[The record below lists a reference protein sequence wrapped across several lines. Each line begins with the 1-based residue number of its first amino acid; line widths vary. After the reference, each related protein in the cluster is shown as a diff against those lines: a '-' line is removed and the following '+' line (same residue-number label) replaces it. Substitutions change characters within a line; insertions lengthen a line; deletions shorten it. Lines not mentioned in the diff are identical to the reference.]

1 MYEINK
7 KCNSTNSSNSLNSTN
22 SRYLSIMMPLCSGQ
36 SQQIMVEVWDK
47 TPKSCNLICE
57 HCYNKSSVILP
68 DKRRVRVGE
77 CPDCAIE
84 NMFTN
89 SYGCIIPENTCIDEF
104 IKNPSKY
111 ELTPSHWLTAYVD
124 DTIQLLYLKKHHKY
138 HNFRNAID
146 SLFDDASE
154 YIYDSSNVLHQYQH
168 QHQHQHQQK
177 QIVSPKL
184 ISRFRRKT
192 DLEDQM
198 LWLSISDNNM
208 SNRNDNFDNK
218 RTRRN

>member
-1 MYEINK
+1 
-7 KCNSTNSSNSLNSTN
+7 
-22 SRYLSIMMPLCSGQ
+22 MPLCSGQ

-138 HNFRNAID
+138 HNFRYAID
-146 SLFDDASE
+146 SLFDDSSE
-154 YIYDSSNVLHQYQH
+154 YINDSSNVLQQH
-168 QHQHQHQQK
+168 QKHQQK

-198 LWLSISDNNM
+198 LWLSLSDNNM
-208 SNRNDNFDNK
+208 SNTTDSFDNK
-218 RTRRN
+218 RAKVI

>member
-1 MYEINK
+1 MYENNK
-7 KCNSTNSSNSLNSTN
+7 KHNSTNSTN

-84 NMFTN
+84 NMFSN

-146 SLFDDASE
+146 ILFDNASDN
-154 YIYDSSNVLHQYQH
+154 IYDSSNVLQQKQQHQY
-168 QHQHQHQQK
+168 QHQHQQK

-198 LWLSISDNNM
+198 LWLSLSDNNM
-208 SNRNDNFDNK
+208 SNRNDRFDNK
-218 RTRRN
+218 RAKVI

>member
-1 MYEINK
+1 MNEINRK
-7 KCNSTNSSNSLNSTN
+7 HNSSSSK
-22 SRYLSIMMPLCSGQ
+22 YLSLMVPLCSGQ

-47 TPKSCNLICE
+47 TPKLCNLICE
-57 HCYNKSSVILP
+57 YCYNKSSVLLP

-89 SYGCIIPENTCIDEF
+89 SYGCIIPENTYIDEF

-146 SLFDDASE
+146 ILFDNASE
-154 YIYDSSNVLHQYQH
+154 NIYDSSNVLHQHQQH
-168 QHQHQHQQK
+168 QQHQQK

-184 ISRFRRKT
+184 ISRFRRKV
-192 DLEDQM
+192 DIEDQM

-208 SNRNDNFDNK
+208 SNRNDSFDNK
-218 RTRRN
+218 RAKVI